1 MKTRHLPSETFRT
14 VAGLTLAGAGA
25 FLLTGRVLNAADRL
39 SRVLGHTASATGNF
53 VSWIMLAS
61 SLNTPRLGHDL
72 LTSLWPL
79 LPSLLGTVLLWSA
92 AARQNTRGDDG
103 RPCVR
108 WA

>member
-1 MKTRHLPSETFRT
+1 MKTRHLPCESFRT
-14 VAGLTLAGAGA
+14 VAGLALAGVGV

-39 SRVLGHTASATGNF
+39 SRALDHTASATGNF

-61 SLNTPRLGHDL
+61 SLDTHRLGHDL

-79 LPSLLGTVLLWSA
+79 IPSLVGTVLLWSA
-92 AARQNTRGDDG
+92 AARQNTRGDNG